1 MLFIIFYPDI
11 LALIIIYN
19 GIGMCPEL
27 ITDRVLIRGLS
38 DNDLLAFSLYRAM
51 PAVAKYQS
59 WDENYSLADAQ
70 ALLAGTDYASFG
82 QEGCWYQLAIV
93 DRKTETL
100 FGDLAVHFID
110 EQQVEIGFT
119 LAPQFQGKGIAY
131 EAVKAL
137 LAYLFNT
144 LNKHRVIAITDTQN
158 SASCQLVERL
168 NFRQEA
174 HFINN
179 VFFKGAWGDEY
190 VYAVLKS
197 EYQA

>member
-1 MLFIIFYPDI
+1 
-11 LALIIIYN
+11 
-19 GIGMCPEL
+19 MCPEL
-27 ITDRVLIRGLS
+27 ITKRLLIKALS
-38 DNDLLAFSLYRAM
+38 ENDLLAFSQYRSI
-51 PAVAKYQS
+51 PAVAEYQS
-59 WDENYSLADAQ
+59 WNEDYSLADAQ
-70 ALLAGTDYASFG
+70 VLLAGTDYASFG
-82 QEGCWYQLAIV
+82 QKACWYQLAIS
-93 DRKTETL
+93 DRDSEVL

-144 LNKHRVIAITDTQN
+144 LNKHRVIAIIDTQN

-168 NFRQEA
+168 HFRQEA
-174 HFINN
+174 HFIKS
-179 VFFKGAWGDEY
+179 VFFKGAWADEY
-190 VYAVLKS
+190 VYALLKS